1 MMNRI
6 IRAGLLLLAALAIV
20 LFGAYRHASAQ
31 GGQSAA
37 RGSEATQA
45 PVSSVDSPATL
56 ATKHVLQA
64 TYVNSGNYGDVFVN
78 GGPFVPVDTQLTVLC
93 PGTSGTC
100 SVQADM
106 LVENGGES
114 FPLNENSVCLIVD
127 GNAGNSCSF
136 AEGGE
141 VPSDQSYTGTTNFD
155 IVSGLAHG
163 NHTVQMYF
171 HSFRGAF
178 VSRYHV
184 NYHVYKP

>member
-1 MMNRI
+1 MKKLL
-6 IRAGLLLLAALAIV
+6 RAGLVAVLAIV
-20 LFGAYRHASAQ
+20 LFGAYRHVSAQ
-31 GGQSAA
+31 EGQSAA

-45 PVSSVDSPATL
+45 PVSNVDNPVTL

-64 TYVNSGNYGDVFVN
+64 TYINSGNYGDVLVG
-78 GGPFVPVDTQLTVLC
+78 GGPFVPIDTQLTVLC

-100 SVQADM
+100 SIEADM

-114 FPLNENSVCLIVD
+114 SPLNTNSVCLIVD
-127 GNAGNSCSF
+127 GSPGNSCSF

-141 VPSDQSYTGTTNFD
+141 VPSDQTYTGTTNFD

-163 NHTVQMYF
+163 NHTVQMF
-171 HSFRGAF
+171 FRSASGAF
-178 VSRYHV
+178 VARYHV